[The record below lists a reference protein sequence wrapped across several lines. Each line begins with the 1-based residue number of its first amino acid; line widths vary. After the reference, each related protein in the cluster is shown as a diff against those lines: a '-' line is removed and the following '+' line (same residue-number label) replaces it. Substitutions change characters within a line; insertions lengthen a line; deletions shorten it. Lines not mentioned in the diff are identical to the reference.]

1 MCNIKLK
8 ESSPAIHH
16 FVQKLADALEITVLN
31 TKTSSASGG
40 FNTLAHTGG
49 SVPGPQLGA
58 TPQPQTQIIRS
69 RCRAR
74 HGCVY

>member
-40 FNTLAHTGG
+40 FNPLTPTGVLPLDPIIAALAMG
-49 SVPGPQLGA
+49 Q
-58 TPQPQTQIIRS
+58 
-69 RCRAR
+69 
-74 HGCVY
+74 CVYY